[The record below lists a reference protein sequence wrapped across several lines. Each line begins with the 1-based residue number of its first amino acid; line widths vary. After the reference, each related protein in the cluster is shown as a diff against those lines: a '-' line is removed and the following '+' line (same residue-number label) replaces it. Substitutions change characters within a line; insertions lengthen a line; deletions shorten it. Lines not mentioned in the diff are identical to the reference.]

1 MALWWHV
8 LTLWHLSLYDNFH
21 GPCRVLRHFQP
32 LAMVWTAPH
41 IGFMRKALTSLFSV
55 RLPALIAVL
64 LAVCAAVPAA
74 ADQNDPSL
82 DSLFEALHKTSSEAE
97 IQLLT
102 NQIWD
107 RWTAF
112 DNDSFLPSITKAP
125 PMIFFFD
132 IFSKSP
138 FTITHQY
145 NSYFSFFST

>member
-1 MALWWHV
+1 
-8 LTLWHLSLYDNFH
+8 
-21 GPCRVLRHFQP
+21 
-32 LAMVWTAPH
+32 MVWTAPH

-112 DNDSFLPSITKAP
+112 DNDSGTYRMMVTGMQLMSRLRLSDLFFLT
-125 PMIFFFD
+125 
-132 IFSKSP
+132 
-138 FTITHQY
+138 FTQKVLIGWQLI
-145 NSYFSFFST
+145 SR